1 MRAVL
6 CGALRSVALLSKTA
20 RVCPSA
26 AGGGV
31 FTSSRYSIATPLN
44 RCIFSRLLS
53 ITSTMPTPQGINGLY
68 DFQRVTPEDIE
79 KDTEKL
85 ILRQRTAY
93 DNIASLP
100 LDKVTYEN
108 VIKQLADL
116 MAERTTLGS
125 PLDFPQHAA
134 TDKAVREASSTA
146 EQKLEEFDVEMSMRK
161 DIFDR
166 VVAFRDNNGLE
177 GFSDEQKRLVAK
189 LILHGRR
196 NGLHLSEEIQSE
208 VKKIKM
214 RMSELSIKFQRN
226 LNEDNTKLFFT
237 KEELAGMPDDFVN
250 ELTQGEDGKL
260 EVTMKYPHLFPITK
274 KCRVPDTRRLMI
286 TASQSKCM
294 EENTPILEEL
304 ITLRQKQANLLN
316 YSNHAAYVLEER
328 MAKTPDNVAQFLS
341 GLSERLQPLW
351 QQERS
356 DMLKLKKDEC
366 EKYGYE
372 YSGKLDFWDFRYYM
386 NQIEEKMYAVDQNEV
401 RQYFPLEK
409 VTSGL
414 LHIYQTLLGLQ
425 FTQEP
430 DADTWHEDVKL
441 YRVNDLKTGEHM
453 GYFFLDLYPRDG
465 KFGHAAIFPLQ
476 PSCVAA
482 NDERQVAVCAMM
494 CNFTK
499 PTKDKPALL
508 DHSEVETY
516 FHEFGHVMHHICA
529 HATFSMFA
537 GTRVERDFL
546 EAPSQMLENWVW
558 EKEPLSLMSEHYQT
572 GSPLPDEIVEKLAKS
587 RKANAGG
594 FNLRQI
600 ILGTFDQTIH
610 TRGQADT
617 KSLFAQTYR
626 DIMGI
631 EPIPNT
637 NMPANF
643 GHLAGGYDAQYYG
656 YLWSEVFS
664 MDMYESRFKKEGIMN
679 PAVGSDYRIRILQPG
694 GSKDAADLLRDF
706 LGRDPTHDAFL
717 RSKGLQA

>member
-1 MRAVL
+1 MSVVYSAF
-6 CGALRSVALLSKTA
+6 RSIPLVSKTVRA
-20 RVCPSA
+20 CPSTA
-26 AGGGV
+26 NFSRLLKGSRKSE
-31 FTSSRYSIATPLN
+31 SSFI
-44 RCIFSRLLS
+44 CRLLS
-53 ITSTMPTPQGINGLY
+53 ITSIMPTPQGINGLY
-68 DFQRVTPEDIE
+68 DFRKVTPDDIE
-79 KDTEKL
+79 KQTDAL
-85 ILRQRTAY
+85 IHRQRTAY
-93 DNIASLP
+93 DSIGSTP

-108 VIKQLADL
+108 VIKHLADL
-116 MAERTTLGS
+116 MAERATLGS

-134 TDKAVREASSTA
+134 TDKAVREASSKA

-166 VVAFRDNNGLE
+166 VVAFRDTVNME
-177 GFSDEQKRLVAK
+177 GFSDEQKRLIEK
-189 LILHGRR
+189 LILHGKR
-196 NGLHLSEEIQSE
+196 NGLHLSEEIQVE
-208 VKKIKM
+208 VKKIKK
-214 RMSELSIKFQRN
+214 RMSELSIQFQRN

-237 KEELAGMPDDFVN
+237 QEELAGMPDDFIN
-250 ELTQGEDGKL
+250 ELSQGEDGKL

-274 KCRVPDTRRLMI
+274 KCRVPDTRRLMV

-304 ITLRQKQANLLN
+304 ITLRQKQADLLG
-316 YSNHAAYVLEER
+316 YKNHAAYIVEER
-328 MAKTPDNVAQFLS
+328 MAKTPKTVAQFLS
-341 GLSERLQPLW
+341 SLSEKLQPLW
-351 QQERS
+351 QQEKAV
-356 DMLKLKKDEC
+356 MLNLKKEEC
-366 EKYGYE
+366 EKYNYE

-386 NQIEEKMYAVDQNEV
+386 NQVEEKMYAVDQNEV
-401 RQYFPLEK
+401 RQYFPLEQ

-414 LHIYQTLLGLQ
+414 LDIYQTLLGLQ
-425 FTQEP
+425 FTQES

-441 YRVNDLKTGEHM
+441 YRVNDTKTGEHM

-476 PSCVAA
+476 PSCIAA
-482 NDERQVAVCAMM
+482 NGERQVAVCAMM

-516 FHEFGHVMHHICA
+516 FHEFGHVMHHICSRA
-529 HATFSMFA
+529 AFAMFA

-558 EKEPLSLMSEHYQT
+558 EKEPLTLMSGHYQT
-572 GSPLPDEIVEKLAKS
+572 GVKLPDELVVKLAKS

-617 KSLFAQTYR
+617 KSLFAQTYL
-626 DIMGI
+626 DIIGI

-664 MDMYESRFKKEGIMN
+664 MDMYESCFKKEGILN
-679 PAVGSDYRIRILQPG
+679 PVVGAEYRKLILQPG
-694 GSKDAADLLRDF
+694 GSKDAAVLLRDF

>member
-1 MRAVL
+1 
-6 CGALRSVALLSKTA
+6 
-20 RVCPSA
+20 
-26 AGGGV
+26 
-31 FTSSRYSIATPLN
+31 
-44 RCIFSRLLS
+44 
-53 ITSTMPTPQGINGLY
+53 MPTPQGIHGLY
-68 DFQRVTPEDIE
+68 DFRRATPEGIIKETDALIAQQRAVYDQIAELPIE
-79 KDTEKL
+79 
-85 ILRQRTAY
+85 
-93 DNIASLP
+93 
-100 LDKVTYEN
+100 KVTYDN
-108 VIKQLADL
+108 VIKQLAEL
-116 MAERTTLGS
+116 MAERSTLGS

-134 TDKAVREASSTA
+134 TDKEVREASSKA

-161 DIFDR
+161 EIFDR
-166 VVAFRDNNGLE
+166 VVSFKKTDDLT
-177 GFSDEQKRLVAK
+177 DEQKRLVDK
-189 LILHGRR
+189 LILHGKR
-196 NGLHLSEEIQSE
+196 NGLHLSQEIQSE
-208 VKKIKM
+208 VKTIKK

-226 LNEDNTKLFFT
+226 LNEDNTKLFF
-237 KEELAGMPDDFVN
+237 KKDELAGMPDDFVN
-250 ELTQGEDGKL
+250 ELTEGEDGKL
-260 EVTMKYPHLFPITK
+260 EVTMKYPHLFPVTK
-274 KCRVPDTRRLMI
+274 KCRVPRTRQLMV
-286 TASQSKCM
+286 TASQAKCM

-304 ITLRQKQANLLN
+304 ITLRQKQADLLG
-316 YSNHAAYVLEER
+316 YPNHAAYILEER
-328 MAKTPDNVAQFLS
+328 MASKPDNVEKFLTN
-341 GLSERLQPLW
+341 LSDKLQVLW
-351 QQERS
+351 KQERV
-356 DMLKLKKDEC
+356 DMLNLKKEEC
-366 EKYGYE
+366 EKYNYE

-386 NQIEEKMYAVDQNEV
+386 NQVEEKMYAVDQNEV

-414 LHIYQTLLGLQ
+414 LGIYQTLLSLK

-430 DADTWHEDVKL
+430 DADTWHDDVKL
-441 YRVNDLKTGEHM
+441 YRVNDAKTDEKM

-476 PSCVAA
+476 PSCVRSSG
-482 NDERQVAVCAMM
+482 ERQVAVCAMM

-516 FHEFGHVMHHICA
+516 FHEFGHVMHHICSR
-529 HATFSMFA
+529 ATFAMFA

-558 EKEPLSLMSEHYQT
+558 EKEPLSLMSAHYQT
-572 GSPLPDEIVEKLAKS
+572 GETLPDEIIEKLAKS

-600 ILGTFDQTIH
+600 ILSTFDQAIH
-610 TRGQADT
+610 RTGKADT

-626 DIMGI
+626 EIMGI

-664 MDMYESRFKKEGIMN
+664 MDMYESRFKKEGILN
-679 PAVGSDYRIRILQPG
+679 PVIGSDYRKLILQPG
-694 GSKDAADLLRDF
+694 GSKDAAILLRDF
-706 LGRDPTHDAFL
+706 LGRDPSLEPFL

>member
-1 MRAVL
+1 MRVPCRAVMKL
-6 CGALRSVALLSKTA
+6 KLVISAL
-20 RVCPSA
+20 SA
-26 AGGGV
+26 ALCRQSV
-31 FTSSRYSIATPLN
+31 SILPHSFKSLSSKIAARPL
-44 RCIFSRLLS
+44 SRQLVS
-53 ITSTMPTPQGINGLY
+53 STMPAPQGINGVF
-68 DFQRVTPEDIE
+68 DFRKITPEDIE
-79 KDTEKL
+79 KQTDAL
-85 ILRQRTAY
+85 IAKQRSAY
-93 DNIASLP
+93 NRVGSLP
-100 LDKVTYEN
+100 LVQVTYEN

-116 MAERTTLGS
+116 MTERSTEGS

-134 TDKAVREASSTA
+134 VDKAVREASSKA
-146 EQKLEEFDVEMSMRK
+146 EQKLEEFDVEMSMRR

-166 VVAFRDNNGLE
+166 VVGFKNSVGTGGLTA
-177 GFSDEQKRLVAK
+177 EQKRLVEK
-189 LILHGRR
+189 LILHGKR
-196 NGLHLSEEIQSE
+196 NGLHLSDEIQQE
-208 VKKIKM
+208 VKKIKK

-237 KEELAGMPDDFVN
+237 REELAGMPEDFID
-250 ELTQGEDGKL
+250 ELTRGEDSKL

-274 KCRVPDTRRLMI
+274 KCHVPNTRRLMV

-304 ITLRQKQANLLN
+304 ISLRQKQAELLG
-316 YSNHAAYVLEER
+316 YKNHAHYVLEER
-328 MAKTPDNVAQFLS
+328 MAKNPENVAHFLTN
-341 GLSERLQPLW
+341 LSEKLQPLW
-351 QQERS
+351 E
-356 DMLKLKKDEC
+356 DEKVVMLKFKKEEC
-366 EKYGYE
+366 EKYNYE
-372 YSGKLDFWDFRYYM
+372 FNGQLDFWDLRYYM
-386 NQIEEKMYAVDQNEV
+386 NQVEEKMYAVDQNEV

-414 LHIYQTLLGLQ
+414 FDIYQTLLGLQ
-425 FTQEP
+425 FTQVTE
-430 DADTWHEDVKL
+430 ADTWHDDVKL
-441 YRVNDLKTGEHM
+441 YRVTDHRSGENL

-476 PSCVAA
+476 PSCVGA
-482 NDERQVAVCAMM
+482 DGSRQVAVCAMM

-508 DHSEVETY
+508 DHSEVESY
-516 FHEFGHVMHHICA
+516 FHEFGHVMHHICS
-529 HATFSMFA
+529 HADFAMFA
-537 GTRVERDFL
+537 GTHVERDFL

-558 EKEPLSLMSEHYQT
+558 EKEPLTLMSGHYET
-572 GSPLPDEIVEKLAKS
+572 SKTLPDEIVGKLAKS

-610 TRGQADT
+610 TRGEADT
-617 KSLFAQTYR
+617 KALFTQTYK

-664 MDMYESRFKKEGIMN
+664 MDMYDSCFKKQGILN
-679 PAVGSDYRIRILQPG
+679 PDIGARYRQSILQPG
-694 GSKDAADLLRDF
+694 GSKDAQDLLREF
-706 LGRDPTHDAFL
+706 LGRDPTPDAFL
-717 RSKGLQA
+717 RSKGLQP

>member
-1 MRAVL
+1 MTVVL
-6 CGALRSVALLSKTA
+6 F
-20 RVCPSA
+20 SA
-26 AGGGV
+26 
-31 FTSSRYSIATPLN
+31 
-44 RCIFSRLLS
+44 FSRLSLFS
-53 ITSTMPTPQGINGLY
+53 GTIRRCTSVLPKTRQFSFTRTPLTVFRRQISVTTIMPTPQGINGLY
-68 DFQRVTPEDIE
+68 DFRRVTPDDIE
-79 KDTEKL
+79 KQTDAL
-85 ILRQRTAY
+85 ISQQRASY
-93 DNIASLP
+93 DAVGSLP
-100 LDKVTYEN
+100 LDTVSYDN
-108 VIKQLADL
+108 VIKKLADL
-116 MAERTTLGS
+116 MNERSTFGS

-134 TDKAVREASSTA
+134 TDKAVREASSKA

-166 VVAFRDNNGLE
+166 VVAFKENVGVE
-177 GFSDEQKRLVAK
+177 GMSSEQKRLVDK

-196 NGLHLSEEIQSE
+196 NGLHLSSEIQDQ
-208 VKKIKM
+208 VKSIKK

-237 KEELAGMPDDFVN
+237 REELAGMPDDFIN
-250 ELTQGEDGKL
+250 ELAQVNQRTGLIYRCDSVKVKVQLLGSIMRNL
-260 EVTMKYPHLFPITK
+260 
-274 KCRVPDTRRLMI
+274 
-286 TASQSKCM
+286 CM

-304 ITLRQKQANLLN
+304 ITLRQKEADLLG
-316 YSNHAAYVLEER
+316 YKNHAAYVLEER
-328 MAKTPDNVAQFLS
+328 MAKTPENVAEFLS
-341 GLSERLQPLW
+341 GLSEKLQPLW
-351 QQERS
+351 KQERQ

-366 EKYGYE
+366 EKYSYE

-386 NQIEEKMYAVDQNEV
+386 NQVEEKMFAVDQDEV
-401 RQYFPLEK
+401 RQYFPLDK

-414 LHIYQTLLGLQ
+414 LDIYQILLGLK
-425 FTQEP
+425 FTQEV

-441 YRVNDLKTGEHM
+441 YRVNDAETGEKM

-476 PSCVAA
+476 PSCEGPTG
-482 NDERQVAVCAMM
+482 DRQVAVCAMM

-516 FHEFGHVMHHICA
+516 FHEFGHVMHHICSR
-529 HATFSMFA
+529 ATFAMFA

-558 EKEPLSLMSEHYQT
+558 EKEPLALMSGHYKT
-572 GSPLPDEIVEKLAKS
+572 GENLPDEIVERLQKS

-600 ILGTFDQTIH
+600 ILGTFDQAIH

-626 DIMGI
+626 DIMDI

-664 MDMYESRFKKEGIMN
+664 MDMYESRFKKEGILT
-679 PAVGSDYRIRILQPG
+679 PAVGTDYRTKILQPG

-717 RSKGLQA
+717 RNKGLQV

>member
-1 MRAVL
+1 MPASAVITLRCAAVL
-6 CGALRSVALLSKTA
+6 SKVV
-20 RVCPSA
+20 RVCPS
-26 AGGGV
+26 GII
-31 FTSSRYSIATPLN
+31 FSSARNGNGASLN
-44 RCIFSRLLS
+44 RYIYKRLLT
-53 ITSTMPTPQGINGLY
+53 ISTMPAPPRISGMY
-68 DFQRVTPEDIE
+68 DFRKVTPEDIE
-79 KDTEKL
+79 KQTDAL
-85 ILRQRTAY
+85 ILAQRAAY
-93 DNIASLP
+93 DSIGLLP

-108 VIKQLADL
+108 VIKLADL
-116 MAERTTLGS
+116 MAERTTMGS

-166 VVAFRDNNGLE
+166 VVAFSENVGMEGLN
-177 GFSDEQKRLVAK
+177 DEQKRLVDK
-189 LILHGRR
+189 LILHGKR

-208 VKKIKM
+208 VKKIKK

-237 KEELAGMPDDFVN
+237 KEELAGMPDDFIN
-250 ELTQGEDGKL
+250 ELCQGEDGKL

-274 KCRVPDTRRLMI
+274 KCRVPDTRRLMV

-304 ITLRQKQANLLN
+304 ISLRQKQADLLN
-316 YSNHAAYVLEER
+316 YKNHAAYVLEER
-328 MAKTPDNVAQFLS
+328 MANNPENVAQFLS
-341 GLSERLQPLW
+341 GLAEKLQHLW
-351 QQERS
+351 KQEKS
-356 DMLKLKKDEC
+356 DMLNLKKEEC
-366 EKYGYE
+366 EKCNYE

-386 NQIEEKMYAVDQNEV
+386 NQVEEKMYAVDQNEV

-414 LHIYQTLLGLQ
+414 LHIYQTLLGLH
-425 FTQEP
+425 FTQES

-441 YRVNDLKTGEHM
+441 YRVNDSKTGEHL
-453 GYFFLDLYPRDG
+453 GYFYLDLYPRDG
-465 KFGHAAIFPLQ
+465 KFGHAAVFPLQ

-482 NDERQVAVCAMM
+482 NGDRQVAVCAMM

-516 FHEFGHVMHHICA
+516 FHEFGHVMHHICSR
-529 HATFSMFA
+529 ATFSMFA

-558 EKEPLSLMSEHYQT
+558 EKEPLSLMSGHYQT
-572 GSPLPDEIVEKLAKS
+572 SATLPDEIVEKLAKS

-600 ILGTFDQTIH
+600 ILATFDQTIH

-626 DIMGI
+626 DIMDI

-656 YLWSEVFS
+656 YMWSEVFS
-664 MDMYESRFKKEGIMN
+664 MDMYESQFKKKGILN
-679 PAVGSDYRIRILQPG
+679 PAIGSEYRIRILQPG
-694 GSKDAADLLRDF
+694 GSKDASYLLRDF

>member
-1 MRAVL
+1 MNTTSAFFKI
-6 CGALRSVALLSKTA
+6 CYKARS
-20 RVCPSA
+20 
-26 AGGGV
+26 
-31 FTSSRYSIATPLN
+31 FTV
-44 RCIFSRLLS
+44 FSR
-53 ITSTMPTPQGINGLY
+53 ITHSVLKRNANTSLCHRIRLFSVSTTMPTPQGIHGLY
-68 DFQRVTPEDIE
+68 DFRRATPEGII
-79 KDTEKL
+79 KDTDAL
-85 ILRQRTAY
+85 ITQQRAVY
-93 DNIASLP
+93 DQIAELP
-100 LDKVTYEN
+100 IENVTYDN
-108 VIKQLADL
+108 VIKQLAEL
-116 MAERTTLGS
+116 MAERSTLGS

-134 TDKAVREASSTA
+134 TDKEVREASSKA

-161 DIFDR
+161 EIFDR
-166 VVAFRDNNGLE
+166 VISFKKTDDLT
-177 GFSDEQKRLVAK
+177 DEQKRLVDK
-189 LILHGRR
+189 LILHGKR
-196 NGLHLSEEIQSE
+196 NGLHLAQEIQTE
-208 VKKIKM
+208 VKAIKK

-237 KEELAGMPDDFVN
+237 KEELAGMPDDFVS
-250 ELTQGEDGKL
+250 ELTEGEDGKL
-260 EVTMKYPHLFPITK
+260 EVTMKYPHLFPVTK
-274 KCRVPDTRRLMI
+274 KCRVPRTRQLMV
-286 TASQSKCM
+286 TASQAKCM
-294 EENTPILEEL
+294 DENTPILEEL
-304 ITLRQKQANLLN
+304 ITLRQKQADLLG
-316 YSNHAAYVLEER
+316 YPNHAAYILEER
-328 MAKTPDNVAQFLS
+328 MASTPANVEKFLTN
-341 GLSERLQPLW
+341 LSDKLQVLW
-351 QQERS
+351 KQERV
-356 DMLKLKKDEC
+356 DMLNLKKEEC
-366 EKYGYE
+366 EKFNYE

-386 NQIEEKMYAVDQNEV
+386 NQVEEKLYAVDQNEV

-414 LHIYQTLLGLQ
+414 LGIYQTLLGLK

-430 DADTWHEDVKL
+430 DADTWHDDVKL
-441 YRVNDLKTGEHM
+441 YRVNDAKTDEKM

-476 PSCVAA
+476 PSCVR
-482 NDERQVAVCAMM
+482 NDGERQVAVCAMM

-516 FHEFGHVMHHICA
+516 FHEFGHVMHHICSR
-529 HATFSMFA
+529 ATFAMFA

-558 EKEPLSLMSEHYQT
+558 EKEPLALMSAHYET
-572 GSPLPDEIVEKLAKS
+572 GKTLPDEIVEKLAKS

-600 ILGTFDQTIH
+600 ILSTFDQSIH
-610 TRGQADT
+610 RTGKADT

-626 DIMGI
+626 DIMDI

-664 MDMYESRFKKEGIMN
+664 MDMYDSRFKKEGILN
-679 PAVGSDYRIRILQPG
+679 PVIGADYRKLILQPG
-694 GSKDAADLLRDF
+694 GSKDAAVLLRDF
-706 LGRDPTHDAFL
+706 LGRDPSLEPFL